1 MKKHAFLAFDL
12 GAESGRAM
20 VGVLHDG
27 TLQLHEVHRF
37 PNGPVQVHGHLHW
50 DIFRLVEEL
59 KTGLRKACAS
69 GLPAPESIGIDT
81 WGVDFGF
88 IGKDGSV
95 LELPYAYRDPQT
107 DGMVEELL
115 RMIPREALYGRTGIQ
130 FLQFNSLVQ
139 LVSLRKRGSPL
150 LDAAGD
156 LLFIPDLLTYLL
168 TGVKRSEFTIA
179 STSQIINPVS
189 RSWDR
194 EILSAVGL
202 KASLFQE
209 IVLPGT
215 VIGNLEDPLR
225 SETGAPDIPLVA
237 VATHDTGSAVAAVPA
252 GGGEWAYISSGT
264 WSLMGIEIERPIL
277 TPEAMRHNFTNE
289 GGVDGKIRFLKNIA
303 GLWLV
308 QECRRAWTAEGKD
321 YSYDRIVELA
331 GNAAPFRSLVDPD
344 WHGFLHPRD
353 MREAITSYCA
363 ATGQIAPG
371 TPGEFAR
378 CVFESLSLKYRQVLD
393 ELHRIQSRRVN
404 AIHIIGGGSKNR
416 LLCQLAANT
425 MGLPVLAGPSEA
437 TAIGNIMVQAR
448 TGGHCANLNE
458 MREIIRLSCTPDRYQ
473 PGDTDAC
480 ERAYER
486 FQSLLTQPQP
496 QVHT

>member
-1 MKKHAFLAFDL
+1 MTKHAFLAFDL

-20 VGVLHDG
+20 LGVLHDG
-27 TLQLHEVHRF
+27 MLQLHEIHRF
-37 PNGPVQVHGHLHW
+37 PNGPIQVHGHLHW
-50 DIFRLVEEL
+50 DIFRLFDEL

-88 IGKDGSV
+88 LGKDGSV
-95 LELPYAYRDPQT
+95 LGLPYAYRDPQT

-115 RMIPREALYGRTGIQ
+115 RTIPRETLYGRTGIQ

-139 LVSLRKRGSPL
+139 LLSLKKHGSPL
-150 LDAAGD
+150 LDAASD
-156 LLFIPDLLTYLL
+156 LLFIPDLLTYLF

-179 STSQIINPVS
+179 STSQIINPAS
-189 RSWDR
+189 RSWDH

-202 KASLFQE
+202 NPSLFQE

-215 VIGNLEDPLR
+215 VIGSVADSIRLETA
-225 SETGAPDIPLVA
+225 SPDVPLVA

-252 GGGEWAYISSGT
+252 GGEEWAYISSGT
-264 WSLMGIEIERPIL
+264 WSLMGVEIESPIL

-321 YSYDRIVELA
+321 LTYDRIVELA
-331 GNAAPFRSLVDPD
+331 ENASPFRSLVDPD
-344 WHGFLHPRD
+344 WGGFLHPRD
-353 MREAITSYCA
+353 MREAITAYCS

-378 CVFESLSLKYRQVLD
+378 CVFESLALKYRQVLD
-393 ELHRIQSRRVN
+393 ELHRILSKRVA

-416 LLCQLAANT
+416 FLCQLAANT
-425 MGLPVLAGPSEA
+425 TGLPVLAGPSEA
-437 TAIGNIMVQAR
+437 TAIGNIMVQSR
-448 TGGHCANLNE
+448 TGGYCANLHE

-473 PGDTDAC
+473 PRDADVC
-480 ERAYER
+480 ERAYDR
-486 FQSLLTQPQP
+486 FQSLLTQVQP
-496 QVHT
+496 QVHP